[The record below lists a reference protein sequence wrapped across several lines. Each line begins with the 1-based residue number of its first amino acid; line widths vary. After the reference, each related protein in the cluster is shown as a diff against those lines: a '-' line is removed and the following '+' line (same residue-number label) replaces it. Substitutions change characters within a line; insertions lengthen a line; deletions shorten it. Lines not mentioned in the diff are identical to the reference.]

1 MKNTAP
7 LFFVFAMVFLL
18 AGCEVS
24 EFGKPP
30 RLLLYEVTDLA
41 GDLLDVRFSGNE
53 GWAVGPVG
61 DEGSQSSVL
70 YFDGEG
76 WQLVEGPEGD
86 LQAVLGDG
94 DGGCIAVGREGLMT
108 RYDGIEWT
116 RYPNLTYEDLVAMDG
131 TSEDYWVAGRNG
143 VLLHYSGGEWE
154 LESVGDYGFTDVVAT
169 VGGAV
174 AVTAD
179 GSVVFRDGGEENV
192 YDLGVDGS
200 LNGIAYTGEDGYLIV
215 GDGGLILLGDE
226 GDWTTLSSP
235 TNESLKEISAISAE
249 NFMAVGSRGT
259 VVLSQGGELRVL
271 DSPTEGNLM
280 GIVLLTLN
288 EGWVVG
294 RGGVVLH
301 YY

>member
-30 RLLLYEVTDLA
+30 RLLLYEVTGLS
-41 GDLLDVRFSGNE
+41 GDLLDVWFSGNE
-53 GWAVGPVG
+53 GWSVGPVG
-61 DEGSQSSVL
+61 EEGIQSSVL
-70 YFDGEG
+70 YSDGG
-76 WQLVEGPEGD
+76 DWQLVEGPEGD

-94 DGGCIAVGREGLMT
+94 DGGCFAVGREGLMA
-108 RYDGIEWT
+108 RYDGTEWT

-131 TSEDYWVAGRNG
+131 TWEDYWVVGRNG

-179 GSVVFRDGGEENV
+179 GSVVFRDGGGVNV

-200 LNGIAYTGEDGYLIV
+200 LNGIACTGEDGYLIV
-215 GDGGLILLGDE
+215 GDG
-226 GDWTTLSSP
+226 
-235 TNESLKEISAISAE
+235 
-249 NFMAVGSRGT
+249 
-259 VVLSQGGELRVL
+259 
-271 DSPTEGNLM
+271 
-280 GIVLLTLN
+280 
-288 EGWVVG
+288 
-294 RGGVVLH
+294 
-301 YY
+301 